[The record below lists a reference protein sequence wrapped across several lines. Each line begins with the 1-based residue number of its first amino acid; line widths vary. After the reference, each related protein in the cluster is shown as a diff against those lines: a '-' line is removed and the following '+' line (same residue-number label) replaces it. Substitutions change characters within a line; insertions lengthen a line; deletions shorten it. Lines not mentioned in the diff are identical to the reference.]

1 MEQPRPR
8 EASMGDRETRAERL
22 TRNEAIFRQINDRM
36 NDLSES
42 LGDFFET
49 NPYACECV
57 ELTCVEQLSLT
68 PAEYAA
74 IRDDPRRFLV
84 SPSNKH
90 VVPTIETIVAKTD
103 RYWVVEKVGDAGRAA
118 ERAAGDD

>member
-1 MEQPRPR
+1 MESATSS

-22 TRNEAIFRQINDRM
+22 TRNEAIFRQINERM
-36 NDLSES
+36 NDLNES

-84 SPSNKH
+84 SPSPEH

-103 RYWVVEKVGDAGRAA
+103 RYWVVEKVGAAGRAA
-118 ERAAGDD
+118 EQAAGED